1 MSFLYFVVRTT
12 KINPITSSSSFDT
25 CYKQQCGIMVDDML
39 FRVNK
44 PRFEDLDNHRDN
56 YCNEIKDK
64 SEIGRK
70 EKEICNK
77 RQV

>member
-44 PRFEDLDNHRDN
+44 PSVPRDHRDN